1 MPPHTGLGALNWY
14 WVIFGG
20 ISFLMNASP
29 MSLDCSAAMET
40 FLGTPGYT
48 CNEVETFLN
57 LGWCLGLSSL
67 SAMSVVIA
75 LLPKIKPYAGNYTVM
90 LAVSVV
96 GAIFLGMQML
106 LFTMVPPKPTPLAGM
121 MVPFL
126 VFLGVA
132 FVVHKEPKEV
142 PLM

>member
-1 MPPHTGLGALNWY
+1 
-14 WVIFGG
+14 
-20 ISFLMNASP
+20 MNASP